1 MYAKIME
8 QLGESPTYTPP
19 NDNIQIDIVLNN
31 GENTAIINYF
41 DLDGNTAQYWNG
53 RANRDYY
60 ITIKGTLETH
70 PRKAEKRLFY
80 APTMLQADV
89 SSDVLHVWSS
99 PIEVLKNCK
108 KHPFSIALSEL
119 PIDNKKIQNQQLI
132 DLLIKLKPESIIIN
146 FSPDLETVE
155 YSEHLDLS
163 NKREKI
169 FNTIR
174 AWQKFIWRR
183 DMSGAKIGRLSK
195 KYLPELYYCFGE
207 ETVQFTYST
216 EMNLKND
223 LVLEANAFYA
233 KYETIIGDRNFWF
246 MNKNYRVTFEEDT
259 PQLEEI
265 PLSEFFRLA
274 DVLINDF
281 ELIINE
287 VTTEREVTL
296 NQTRHVIDDEIK
308 NTLLIMLKDKGF
320 KYELK
325 ISKNLLADA
334 IKSNW
339 RALLQN
345 SRYRVPVV
353 NPFNDYFDSL
363 PPYDGKDH
371 ISAHFGALKLEQFD
385 INMSALSDT
394 EKAQL
399 CRAILDSAA
408 LANATVEQDGVTE
421 ENMTWRVLA
430 PHFWRKWLVGAIRQ
444 LLFKNDVNEFMPII
458 VGAANKGKTTFIKQL
473 LPPELQEYFLQKDI
487 FEKDTDKLE
496 RLRSLAERFI
506 ILFDDNPDK
515 WNTQTWKTVK
525 EWVTTKKVT
534 YRKLFESET
543 RDYPKIASFIGTSNF
558 RDLLADT
565 GGDRRFLIFIINDI
579 ERNWWDNPDID
590 IDNVWAQA
598 LHLAKNKEFKTNL
611 NNAEF
616 KMITIV
622 NENFRNIS
630 IEEQLLID
638 TYRPATPEEAQQWE
652 ADRDSSSMVCMQE
665 SGILNALRNK
675 YNAAINMKNLRAALL
690 SRKFRD
696 PHCYKGRRIGNDNN
710 SRYCYGLIEII

>member
-207 ETVQFTYST
+207 EIVQFTYST

-233 KYETIIGDRNFWF
+233 KYEATINERNFWF
-246 MNKNYRVTFEEDT
+246 LSKNYRVTFDGDT

-265 PLSEFFRLA
+265 PLSEFFKLA
-274 DVLINDF
+274 QVLIDDF

-353 NPFNDYFDSL
+353 NPFNDYFNSL

-371 ISAHFGALKLEQFD
+371 IGAHFGALRLEQFD
-385 INMSALSDT
+385 ISMSALSDT

>member
-132 DLLIKLKPESIIIN
+132 DLLIKLKPESIIVN
-146 FSPDLETVE
+146 FSPDTLEVE

-163 NKREKI
+163 NRREKV
-169 FNTIR
+169 FNIIR
-174 AWQKFIWRR
+174 AWQKFIWRK
-183 DMSGAKIGRLSK
+183 DMSGAKIGRLAK

-207 ETVQFTYST
+207 EIVQFTYST

-233 KYETIIGDRNFWF
+233 KYEATINERNFWF
-246 MNKNYRVTFEEDT
+246 LSKNYRVTFDGDT

-265 PLSEFFRLA
+265 PLSEFFKLA
-274 DVLINDF
+274 QVLIDDF

-353 NPFNDYFDSL
+353 NPFNDYFNSL

-371 ISAHFGALKLEQFD
+371 IGAHFGALRLEQFD
-385 INMSALSDT
+385 ISMSALSDT

-590 IDNVWAQA
+590 IDNVWSQA